1 MNMQV
6 LLRQAKKM
14 QKEDIKFVDST
25 IFEGMTSISA
35 LIKAIKSG
43 KSNREIHTILFDKS
57 KTRSKHSELVF
68 LKANAEEIGYEI
80 NLCDATEI
88 DNITTG
94 SSHGGIIAL
103 CGERIIQNLSANNID
118 PNGVYYMFEGIE
130 DPYNFGNS
138 IRSVYAA
145 GADGIIVGQ
154 RNWMGAAGVVA
165 RSSAGTSE
173 LIDMYV
179 TETAEGA
186 VALFKSLG
194 YTVICA
200 GIRDSVDLFDADLKK
215 PLFVI
220 IGGEKRGISRAVLDM
235 ADQIVRIDYQKD
247 FRGSLS
253 TSASA
258 AIFAFEINR
267 KSRNL

>member
-1 MNMQV
+1 MSI
-6 LLRQAKKM
+6 AKSSPK
-14 QKEDIKFVDST
+14 DNVIV
-25 IFEGMTSISA
+25 FEGMTSISA

-103 CGERIIQNLSANNID
+103 CGERIIQNLSANHIKA
-118 PNGVYYMFEGIE
+118 NGIYYILEGVE

-138 IRSVYAA
+138 IRSLYAA
-145 GADGIIVGQ
+145 GADGIIMGP
-154 RNWMGAAGVVA
+154 RNWMGAAGIVA

-173 LIDMYV
+173 LIDMYISEDYED
-179 TETAEGA
+179 TIAS
-186 VALFKSLG
+186 FKALG
-194 YTVICA
+194 YTVVSA
-200 GIRDSVDLFDADLKK
+200 GIRDSEELFEADLKK
-215 PLFVI
+215 PLLVI
-220 IGGEKRGISRAVLDM
+220 IGGEKRGISRSLLELSDR
-235 ADQIVRIDYQKD
+235 IVRIDYQND

-253 TSASA
+253 TSAA
-258 AIFAFEINR
+258 TAIFAFEISRKNR
-267 KSRNL
+267 NF